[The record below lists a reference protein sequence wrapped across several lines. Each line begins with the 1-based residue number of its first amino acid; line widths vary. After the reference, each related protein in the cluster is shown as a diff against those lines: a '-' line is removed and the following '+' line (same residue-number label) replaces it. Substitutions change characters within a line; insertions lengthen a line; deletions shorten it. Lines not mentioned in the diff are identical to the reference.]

1 MSYFWEHS
9 NWLPLRSRD
18 CIRIVIQAITRF
30 LNWAILTRP
39 GSRASSIN
47 LGQGGSNSCVA
58 GGFCAYHGTFKRNGQ
73 NVFYGVM
80 PHMSS
85 GSGCDSGCGASTPL
99 NNQTSVASHELIEAV
114 TDPAV
119 GLANVYGPPL
129 AWHNKTYGEIG
140 DICNAQQSSI
150 ILNGL
155 A

>member
-1 MSYFWEHS
+1 
-9 NWLPLRSRD
+9 
-18 CIRIVIQAITRF
+18 
-30 LNWAILTRP
+30 
-39 GSRASSIN
+39 
-47 LGQGGSNSCVA
+47 
-58 GGFCAYHGTFKRNGQ
+58 
-73 NVFYGVM
+73 
-80 PHMSS
+80 MSS

-155 A
+155 AYNMQKEWSNSKGACIIKY